1 MDALAEDQRDAVR
14 QLQAVLDSQ
23 HYDTDVLVSVL
34 QSVDWSVHSAM
45 ELLLD
50 GPHVDSTPS
59 SRSTMSSLDHE
70 PQLPVDRPER
80 AGGRGPPRTLANTIF
95 AVLSLPFHVVTGI
108 LRFILGVFRIP
119 FLSLNFGAS
128 SYRPPRQPHD
138 SRGAI
143 RRWITTLEEETGA
156 YNIKSSPSVATGRD
170 SHPSTSRRHAYPPAN
185 PETTRVLPDF
195 FDGTYDEVLDICQKE
210 GRIAC
215 VILVSEEHD
224 DVPAF
229 KRVTLTDP
237 NLVRIMNDNNFVI
250 WGGDV
255 RDKIPW
261 DAAQK
266 LQVTTYPFVAF
277 LALQPRRSTSTSSF
291 SSSGPVLT
299 VLSRHYGPSVPDSGP
314 TSARSLINHLEGQ
327 LLPRVDPF
335 LTRYRDQL
343 QERERDR
350 LLREQQDKAYRDS
363 QRRDRER
370 IEAKIRAEREEVER
384 IRKEEEAQREEERR
398 LQAEQERQESIK
410 LRRSQWRR
418 WMRRS
423 IVPPEPRD
431 GNSIRLAIRLPS
443 GRVVR
448 SFPSATTVTALYAFV
463 DSQMIPS
470 SMNSQDDPEH
480 PPEGSG
486 GGIEIL
492 EKYIHSQVQG
502 PESWWGFKL
511 ALSYPR
517 REIKWKANTSLA
529 EAGLKNG
536 EQLVMEVTSNVVNGK
551 KPLGHDSDDQYE
563 SESD

>member
-1 MDALAEDQRDAVR
+1 MDTLAEDQRNAVR

-34 QSVDWSVHSAM
+34 QSVGWSVHSAM

-50 GPHVDSTPS
+50 GPHPDPSASSGSTLPFVDHP
-59 SRSTMSSLDHE
+59 

-80 AGGRGPPRTLANTIF
+80 ARGNGPLKSLANTVF
-95 AVLSLPFHVVTGI
+95 TVLSLPFHVVTGI

-119 FLSLNFGAS
+119 FLSLNFS
-128 SYRPPRQPHD
+128 SNTYRPPRHPQD

-170 SHPSTSRRHAYPPAN
+170 NHPSTSRRHTYPPAN

-237 NLVRIMNDNNFVI
+237 NLVRIMSDNNFVV

-266 LQVTTYPFVAF
+266 LQATTYPFVAF
-277 LALQPRRSTSTSSF
+277 LALQPHRSTSASSY

-299 VLSRHYGPSVPDSGP
+299 VLSRHYGPSVPDSAP
-314 TSARSLINHLEGQ
+314 TSARSLVNHLEGQ

-335 LTRYRDQL
+335 LTRHRAQI

-350 LLREQQDKAYRDS
+350 LLREQQDRAYQDS

-370 IEAKIRAEREEVER
+370 IEAKIRAEREEAER

-398 LQAEQERQESIK
+398 LQAERDRQESIK
-410 LRRSQWRR
+410 HHRSQWRR

-423 IVPPEPRD
+423 IVPPEPRG

-448 SFPSATTVTALYAFV
+448 SFPSSSTVTALYAFV
-463 DSQMIPS
+463 DSQTIPS
-470 SMNSQDDPEH
+470 NMKPQDDPEH
-480 PPEGSG
+480 PPGGSEGG
-486 GGIEIL
+486 VETL
-492 EKYIHSQVQG
+492 ERYIHSQVQG

-536 EQLVMEVTSNVVNGK
+536 EQLVMEVTSDVGNGK
-551 KPLGHDSDDQYE
+551 KSLGHDSDDQYE